1 MFKVG
6 KTGPNF
12 ELRARSDL
20 LKMHYDGDFL
30 IRCVILSP
38 PKRASPLRFTR
49 LVWTG
54 LKICVTKTFVGT
66 NLEMSPKRGNFS
78 QNLFAASKL
87 YVYFDLVADKINSV
101 HRKGG
106 KMIVYCRAGMSRS
119 AALCI
124 AYFMKYHGMTVDDAF
139 QNVRERRPIIHP
151 NSG

>member
-1 MFKVG
+1 
-6 KTGPNF
+6 
-12 ELRARSDL
+12 
-20 LKMHYDGDFL
+20 
-30 IRCVILSP
+30 
-38 PKRASPLRFTR
+38 
-49 LVWTG
+49 
-54 LKICVTKTFVGT
+54 
-66 NLEMSPKRGNFS
+66 MSPKRGNFS

-151 NSG
+151 NSGEDVSSVMARLLFNILPFGTIEIAE